1 MTKCIRIGRGKKN
14 RRCKMTKLRQKM
26 IKTGQI
32 TMKASKVNT
41 KECVMMPD
49 VLKRDSW
56 AHKKHKSHL

>member
-1 MTKCIRIGRGKKN
+1 
-14 RRCKMTKLRQKM
+14 MTKLRQKM